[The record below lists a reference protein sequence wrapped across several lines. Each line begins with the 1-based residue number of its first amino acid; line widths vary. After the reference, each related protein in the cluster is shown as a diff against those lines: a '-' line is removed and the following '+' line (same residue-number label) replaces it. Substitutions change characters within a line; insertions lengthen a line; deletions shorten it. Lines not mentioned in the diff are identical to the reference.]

1 MMTRIFHSSTVVAI
15 VLIASVRFVP
25 LRADEAWAEILHVQF
40 GVPEST
46 TLVQYYHSQDVS
58 GGSSRRDPIIV
69 YSDGR
74 EVAWVFDLGQV
85 GGIGVDLGDPTYQ
98 KLCTSAGERH
108 GAHGCVEALRMEL
121 LKQVRLLRSKG
132 IFIAKN

>member
-1 MMTRIFHSSTVVAI
+1 
-15 VLIASVRFVP
+15 LIASVRFVP
-25 LRADEAWAEILHVQF
+25 LQADEAWAEILHVQF